1 MMMKKTAKKS
11 TKPMAAKT
19 AKRPKPAMPMAMPMP
34 MPMRGSRTAKNMKS
48 KGMK

>member
-1 MMMKKTAKKS
+1 
-11 TKPMAAKT
+11 
-19 AKRPKPAMPMAMPMP
+19 MPMAMPMP

>member
-1 MMMKKTAKKS
+1 MKMKKTAKKS

-19 AKRPKPAMPMAMPMP
+19 AKSPKPAMSMP

-48 KGMK
+48 RGMK